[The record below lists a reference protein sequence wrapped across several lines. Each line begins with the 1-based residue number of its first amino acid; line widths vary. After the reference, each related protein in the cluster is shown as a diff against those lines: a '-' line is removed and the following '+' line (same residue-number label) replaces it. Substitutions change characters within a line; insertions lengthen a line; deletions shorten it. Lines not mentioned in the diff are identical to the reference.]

1 MWEVVGLLGGGGNEC
16 GRWWGFGVE
25 VGMSVGGGG
34 ALGWRWVLAVG
45 GWGGGGQCGNC
56 CMLLRSLTHHGDV
69 GQGLRTVDQDEGVV
83 RLVHVSHVPCNT
95 QQQ

>member
-1 MWEVVGLLGGGGNEC
+1 MVGLWGGGGNEC

-34 ALGWRWVLAVG
+34 ALGWSWVLAVG
-45 GWGGGGQCGNC
+45 VWGGGGGGQCGNC

-83 RLVHVSHVPCNT
+83 RLVHVSHIPCNT

>member
-1 MWEVVGLLGGGGNEC
+1 
-16 GRWWGFGVE
+16 
-25 VGMSVGGGG
+25 MSVGGGG

-45 GWGGGGQCGNC
+45 VWSVGGGGQCGNC

-83 RLVHVSHVPCNT
+83 RLVHVSHVPCNI